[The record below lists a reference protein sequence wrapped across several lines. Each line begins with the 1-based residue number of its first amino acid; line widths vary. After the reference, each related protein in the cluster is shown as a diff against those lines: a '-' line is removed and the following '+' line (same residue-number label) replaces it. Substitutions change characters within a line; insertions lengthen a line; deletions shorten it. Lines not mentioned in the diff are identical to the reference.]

1 MTHFM
6 IPYAKHS
13 ITDADV
19 ENVVAVLRSEYLTQG
34 IKVEEFEK
42 EFGSYTGATY
52 SVAVNS
58 GTAALHLSCLSLD
71 LSEGDLLWTSPIS
84 FVASANCGLY
94 CRAGLDFVD
103 VDITTGLMST
113 VALEEKLNRA
123 EDLCKLPNVVVPVH
137 YAGQSCDMEAIST
150 LAKKYGFRIIEDGCH
165 ALGGRYRDEPVGSSI
180 FSDTTT
186 FSFHPAKNITTG
198 EGGMITTNDEDI
210 YRKLLFLRTH
220 GITREMVGSSGR
232 MAKPW
237 YYQQIDL
244 GFNYRMPDIL
254 AVLGLSQL
262 PRLDDFVSKRHRLVE
277 RYERLLE
284 PLPLSILSTVGH
296 SYSGCHI
303 FVVRLNEEVRKR
315 CSRDDVLQ
323 KLRDYGVAAT
333 FHYIPIHT
341 QPHYRNMGFKPQ
353 DFPVALEFSQSA
365 ITLPL
370 YPSLESTDIDH
381 IVSVLDKTITE
392 LT

>member
-1 MTHFM
+1 MTRFM

-34 IKVEEFEK
+34 TKVEEFEK

-103 VDITTGLMST
+103 VDIKTGLMSPD
-113 VALEEKLNRA
+113 ALEEKLKRA
-123 EDLCKLPNVVVPVH
+123 EGLSNLPNVVVPVD

-150 LAKKYGFRIIEDGCH
+150 LARKYGFRIIEDGCH
-165 ALGGRYRDEPVGSSI
+165 ALGGRYKDEPVGSSI

-220 GITREMVGSSGR
+220 GITREMVDSSGS
-232 MAKPW
+232 MVKPW
-237 YYQQIDL
+237 YYKQIDL

-262 PRLDDFVSKRHRLVE
+262 PRLDNFVAKRYQLVE
-277 RYERLLE
+277 RYEKLLE
-284 PLPLSILSTVGH
+284 PLPVNILSTAEH
-296 SYSGCHI
+296 SSSGCHI

-333 FHYIPIHT
+333 LHYIPIHT
-341 QPHYRNMGFKPQ
+341 QPYYRDMGFKPE
-353 DFPVALEFSQSA
+353 DFPVALEFSASA

-370 YPSLESTDIDH
+370 YPSLEYTDIDH